1 MNKIL
6 FHYAK
11 HYLVKVN
18 LNIEQLNLF
27 LNIFICKLKI
37 NNFIDLKNFHFSVS
51 QHTAST
57 HMDSSNLAVLW
68 WPNLFQP
75 QFRDLR
81 TAEQTRQKAKPLIQA
96 IIDNYSTIFSS
107 DELK

>member
-1 MNKIL
+1 
-6 FHYAK
+6 
-11 HYLVKVN
+11 VN

-27 LNIFICKLKI
+27 LNIFICKLNLEFNFKI
-37 NNFIDLKNFHFSVS
+37 ISSYSVS
-51 QHTAST
+51 QHAAST

-81 TAEQTRQKAKPLIQA
+81 TAEQICQRAKPLIQA
-96 IIDNYSTIFSS
+96 IIDNYPTIFTS
-107 DELK
+107 DEIN

>member
-1 MNKIL
+1 
-6 FHYAK
+6 
-11 HYLVKVN
+11 VN

-27 LNIFICKLKI
+27 LNIFICKLNKI
-37 NNFIDLKNFHFSVS
+37 FFLKNSIFFLFSVS
-51 QHTAST
+51 QHAAST

-81 TAEQTRQKAKPLIQA
+81 TAEQTVQKAKPFIQT
-96 IIDNYSTIFSS
+96 IIDNYPTIFSS
-107 DELK
+107 NEMK